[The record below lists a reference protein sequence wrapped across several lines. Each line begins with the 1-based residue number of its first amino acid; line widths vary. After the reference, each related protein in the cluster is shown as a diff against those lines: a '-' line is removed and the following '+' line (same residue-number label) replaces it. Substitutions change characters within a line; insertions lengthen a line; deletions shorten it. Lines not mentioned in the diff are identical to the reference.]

1 MYSRRL
7 KTGYFVLEGLNSAAT
22 VYYFYYFYF
31 YMEKV
36 FGFGNKANLC
46 LAALNGGAYALLA
59 WGGGRFAQRFG
70 YFTALKIGFGV
81 MAGALGVGSQ
91 LQSAPGQ
98 IVVMVAVVAG
108 MCFTWPT
115 LEALVS
121 EGEPRAGLQQMVGI
135 YNAIWAAT
143 GAAAY
148 FTGGAMLD
156 RLGLRSL
163 FYVPMVLLITELAL
177 SFWLADRARRARH
190 RSGDL
195 GSSQP
200 NLDGTGIPIPAV
212 AALSAEIHPHSPAR
226 ARSFLRMAWLAN
238 PFAYIGINTLVA
250 LMPGIARRLEL
261 STMLAG
267 FWGSLWCFA
276 RLGTF
281 VVLWLWPGWHYRFRW
296 LLAAYLA
303 LVCAFIAIL
312 LAPDLSVLFAAQMV
326 FGGAIGLI
334 YYSSLFYSMDMSE
347 TKGEHGG
354 IHESVIGLGNCA
366 GPAVGAAALQFL
378 PQYSHSGV
386 LAVTVLLLCGLGG
399 LTAIWRSGRAP

>member
-22 VYYFYYFYF
+22 VYYLYYFYF
-31 YMEKV
+31 YMEKA

-46 LAALNGGAYALLA
+46 LAALNGGTYAFFA
-59 WGGGRFAQRFG
+59 WVGGRFAQRFG
-70 YFTALKIGFGV
+70 YFTALKIGFAV
-81 MAGALGVGSQ
+81 MAGALAVGSQ
-91 LQSAPGQ
+91 LSTAPGQ
-98 IVVMVAVVAG
+98 ILVMAAVVAG
-108 MCFTWPT
+108 MCLTWPT

-135 YNAIWAAT
+135 YNAVWAGT
-143 GAAAY
+143 GAVAY
-148 FTGGAMLD
+148 FTGGALLD
-156 RLGLRSL
+156 RLGLGSL

-177 SFWLADRARRARH
+177 TFWLADCVRRRRD

-195 GSSQP
+195 GSSESD
-200 NLDGTGIPIPAV
+200 LDGRGILVPA
-212 AALSAEIHPHSPAR
+212 AAAPPTEIHPHTAAR

-238 PFAYIGINTLVA
+238 PFAYIGINTLIAV
-250 LMPGIARRLEL
+250 MPGIARRLEL

-281 VVLWLWPGWHYRFRW
+281 VGLWLWPGWHYRFRW
-296 LLAAYLA
+296 LLAAYLG
-303 LVCAFIAIL
+303 LVGAFITIL
-312 LAPDLSVLFAAQMV
+312 LASNLPFLVAGQMV
-326 FGGAIGLI
+326 FGGAVGLI
-334 YYSSLFYSMDMSE
+334 YYSSLFYSMDIGE

-354 IHESVIGLGNCA
+354 IHESAIGLGICA

-378 PQYSHSGV
+378 PQYGHSGA

-399 LTAIWRSGRAP
+399 LAAIWWSGRT